1 MNDLE
6 AFGSVANRVGFRLR
20 RWDEQW
26 EETLSDQLAP
36 FGLTPARASALVYIG
51 LHDGCDQAELGQ
63 ALRVSGGVAMR
74 IVNDL
79 VAIGAVERRLV
90 FDGDGVTTLILTP
103 SGHELRGIFEEITVE
118 HDQLMLGALSA
129 EENAEVSGAPPVQDA
144 DGAVNP
150 EWRQRILSH
159 IDKHLDD
166 PELRTS
172 SIADAFNVSSRYIQ
186 LIFADMGLTVSA
198 YILDQRLSRA
208 AERLRTGKV
217 GRLISDVAF
226 DVGFQDLSYFSRC
239 FRSQFGMSAKQY
251 RALHGEAAS
260 AEFDVRKL
268 CFG

>member
-1 MNDLE
+1 M
-6 AFGSVANRVGFRLR
+6 
-20 RWDEQW
+20 DEQW
-26 EETLSDQLAP
+26 EETLSDQLAS
-36 FGLTPARASALVYIG
+36 FGLTPARATALVFIG
-51 LHDGCDQAELGQ
+51 LHEGCSQPTLAQ
-63 ALRVSGGVAMR
+63 ALRVGDTTAMR
-74 IVNDL
+74 IVNGL
-79 VAIGAVERRLV
+79 VAIGAVERRL
-90 FDGDGVTTLILTP
+90 DPAGGPYPALYLTP
-103 SGHELRGIFEEITVE
+103 VGEDLRNIFEEIAGE
-118 HDQLMLGALSA
+118 HDRQMLGALSA
-129 EENAEVSGAPPVQDA
+129 EENADIPPSSA
-144 DGAVNP
+144 AVEPVEGSINP
-150 EWRQRILSH
+150 EWRQRILTH

-251 RALHGEAAS
+251 RSLHGEAAS